1 MRAAMG
7 MRSARAAASV
17 GAALIAL
24 AGAAEAQTVEERIV
38 ETLDTLSGGPH
49 AGYRANHAKGV
60 VALGTF
66 APSAEAASISSAA
79 HFAKGAPVLV
89 RFSNGTGVPDLP
101 DTSPAAS
108 PHGMAIRFEL
118 GADDY
123 TDIVAISYN
132 GFPVA
137 TPEDFLGLLSA
148 VAASGPDAPEP
159 KPIAQFLDSHP
170 AAKAFV
176 TAPKPAPVSFATL
189 PFYGVNAFAF
199 VNAAG
204 ATVHGRYQILP
215 VAGDQRLTEAETA
228 QKGPDYLMEE
238 LPARL
243 AEGPVAFRLMLQV
256 AGDGDS
262 LTDPTQVW
270 PEDRRVVEL
279 GTITLDEAVADS
291 HAVAKPIMFNPL
303 ALTDGIEATDDPV
316 LLARPGA
323 YAISYARRAE

>member
-1 MRAAMG
+1 MGAAMF
-7 MRSARAAASV
+7 
-17 GAALIAL
+17 AL
-24 AGAAEAQTVEERIV
+24 AGAAHAQTVEEKIV

-49 AGYRANHAKGV
+49 EGYRANHAKGV
-60 VALGTF
+60 VARGTF
-66 APSAEAASISSAA
+66 EPTAEAAAISKAA
-79 HFAKGAPVLV
+79 HFAAEVPVLV

-118 GADDY
+118 GQDDY

-159 KPIAQFLDSHP
+159 KPIAKFLDSHP
-170 AAKAFV
+170 AAKTFA

-199 VNAAG
+199 ANAAG
-204 ATVHGRYQILP
+204 ETVHGRYQILP
-215 VAGDQRLTEAETA
+215 TAGDQRLTEAETA
-228 QKGPDYLMEE
+228 EKGPDYLMEE

-243 AEGPVAFRLMLQV
+243 TEGPVSFRLALQI
-256 AGDGDS
+256 AQDGDS

-270 PEDRRVVEL
+270 PDGRRVVEL
-279 GTITLDEAVADS
+279 GTITLDQAVADS
-291 HAVAKPIMFNPL
+291 YAVAKPIMFDPL
-303 ALTDGIEATDDPV
+303 ALTDGIDATDDPV

-323 YAISYARRAE
+323 YAISYSRRAE